1 MKPLIIG
8 LTGGIASGKST
19 ISRQLAKLGAK
30 IIDADKIAH
39 ELAEPGGSIYQAYVG
54 HWDKS
59 ILTDGEKLDRA
70 AIAGLVFSN
79 PAERDWL
86 NNTAHPLI
94 KAQVRQEIAVGLEQ
108 PQLKAIVLDVPLLF
122 EAGWDTLADETWLVV
137 VNEAVQLARIRK
149 RDGCTE
155 AEAQARIA
163 AQMPLAEKMA
173 RADFVIDNSGT
184 PAETR
189 KKVRTLWKERVGL
202 HGNIF

>member
-19 ISRQLAKLGAK
+19 VSRQLAKLGAK

-39 ELAEPGGSIYQAYVG
+39 ELAEPGGAIYQAYVR
-54 HWDKS
+54 HWGRS
-59 ILTDGEKLDRA
+59 ILTEGEKLDRA
-70 AIAGLVFSN
+70 AIADLVFSN
-79 PAERDWL
+79 PVERDWL

-94 KAQVRQEIAVGLEQ
+94 KAQVRQEIAAGLEQ

-122 EAGWDTLADETWLVV
+122 EAGWDTLADETWLVA
-137 VNEAVQLARIRK
+137 VNEVVQLARIRK

-155 AEAQARIA
+155 AEAQARVA

-184 PAETR
+184 SAETR
-189 KKVRTLWKERVGL
+189 KKVRILWKERVGL